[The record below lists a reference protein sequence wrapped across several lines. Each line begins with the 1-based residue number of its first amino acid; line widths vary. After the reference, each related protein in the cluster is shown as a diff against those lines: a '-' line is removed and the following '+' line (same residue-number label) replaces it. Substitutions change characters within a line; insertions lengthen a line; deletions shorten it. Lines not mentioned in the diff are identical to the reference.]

1 MDVLPFPVRSPQP
14 LRSARHAEPL
24 RGSASQRLRAKRSA
38 RIHTPRARRTFR
50 VRKFSVLTRRNRLLN
65 SRPHEKRRAATP
77 DVRARTRSRRSGT
90 RASRRHAPTKTAARR
105 ARCAAASATRHSPPR
120 RRIRPAFARAPRRT
134 PARRPARASR
144 DRSRRRD
151 TRRYVRRA
159 ADAAAGETSTHA
171 LRTLPR
177 RFWTVRHRKS
187 CAGAA
192 QHRMRGLVRARLRG
206 TMSALFRLSVS
217 SVS

>member
-1 MDVLPFPVRSPQP
+1 MVRSAPIGASCEAASRF
-14 LRSARHAEPL
+14 RSAAPACKAF
-24 RGSASQRLRAKRSA
+24 GAYS
-38 RIHTPRARRTFR
+38 HTTRRPFR
-50 VRKFSVLTRRNRLLN
+50 VRKFIVLTRRNRLLN

-90 RASRRHAPTKTAARR
+90 RASRHDAPTKSAARR
-105 ARCAAASATRHSPPR
+105 ARYAAASATRHSPPR
-120 RRIRPAFARAPRRT
+120 RHIHRALARALRRT
-134 PARRPARASR
+134 RARRPARASR

-151 TRRYVRRA
+151 TRRYARQA
-159 ADAAAGETSTHA
+159 ANAAAEETSTRG

-187 CAGAA
+187 CASAA
-192 QHRMRGLVRARLRG
+192 RHLVRDLVRARLRG
-206 TMSALFRLSVS
+206 TMSASFRLSAS